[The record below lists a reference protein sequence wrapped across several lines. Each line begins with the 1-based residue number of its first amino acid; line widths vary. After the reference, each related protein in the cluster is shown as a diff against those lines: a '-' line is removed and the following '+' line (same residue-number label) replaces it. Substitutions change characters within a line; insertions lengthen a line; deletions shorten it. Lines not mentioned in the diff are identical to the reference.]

1 MVGTIHRYETNE
13 ETGKLMCPYCDYQ
26 TQKGSTISEHVRQ
39 KHPQNAE
46 RPVLSNICP
55 HADCGR
61 SFQTKSELRHHINSK
76 THQTEETAAFACG
89 ECGDRFSKK
98 SAMIT
103 HFVRVHLPHETMMT
117 QIGEDSKCEHCSK
130 VMKTSSMSYH
140 VGVCHPVSPFS
151 KNYNPFSAA
160 SIIAEK
166 KDEPEPEV
174 VDSVDDVDD
183 DDDVDLGEFMSF
195 IQKLAAVK
203 VVETKSGDKETT
215 IKPKM
220 LSHSVVRMG
229 GTGLKRTYMK
239 RQVKHI

>member
-1 MVGTIHRYETNE
+1 
-13 ETGKLMCPYCDYQ
+13 
-26 TQKGSTISEHVRQ
+26 
-39 KHPQNAE
+39 
-46 RPVLSNICP
+46 
-55 HADCGR
+55 
-61 SFQTKSELRHHINSK
+61 
-76 THQTEETAAFACG
+76 
-89 ECGDRFSKK
+89 
-98 SAMIT
+98 
-103 HFVRVHLPHETMMT
+103 MT
-117 QIGEDSKCEHCSK
+117 
-130 VMKTSSMSYH
+130 YH

-183 DDDVDLGEFMSF
+183 DDVDLGEFMSF

-203 VVETKSGDKETT
+203 VVEAKSGDKETT